1 MGNDREALIN
11 RNVKYYNEIFVE
23 SIKKINSY
31 LLPSYNLSSY
41 QYRSLNV
48 SYDNITNFID
58 QYHSIK
64 KYFRLT
70 ENPEAYINVYLNF
83 VDYIRNYI
91 FYNSFYIDYELER
104 IKRELNQFKME
115 SELEKEK
122 VD

>member
-11 RNVKYYNEIFVE
+11 LSLKYYNEIFVE

-31 LLPSYNLSSY
+31 LLASYNLSSY

-58 QYHSIK
+58 EYHSIK

-70 ENPEAYINVYLNF
+70 ENPEAYINVYLNY
-83 VDYIRNYI
+83 VEYIRNYI

-104 IKRELNQFKME
+104 INQELTNLKKQTQ
-115 SELEKEK
+115 EKEK